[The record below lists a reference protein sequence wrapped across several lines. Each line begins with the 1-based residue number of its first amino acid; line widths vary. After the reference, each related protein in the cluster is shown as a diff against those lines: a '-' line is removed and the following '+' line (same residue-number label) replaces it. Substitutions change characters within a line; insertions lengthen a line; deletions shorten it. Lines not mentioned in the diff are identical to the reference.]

1 MTDDKQRSKTSVWM
15 EKLELTKVLFFKKC
29 VCFYSTPQYID
40 KNMSDF
46 HGISYSLDSI
56 EERLLGKII

>member
-1 MTDDKQRSKTSVWM
+1 M
-15 EKLELTKVLFFKKC
+15 EKLELTKVLFFNKC

-40 KNMSDF
+40 RNMSDF